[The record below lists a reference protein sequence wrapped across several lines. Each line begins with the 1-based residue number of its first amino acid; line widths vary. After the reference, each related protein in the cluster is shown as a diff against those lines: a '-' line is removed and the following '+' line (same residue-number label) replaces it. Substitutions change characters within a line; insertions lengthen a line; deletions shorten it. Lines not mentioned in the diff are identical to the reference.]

1 MLKRYV
7 GDKAFYRL
15 VIAVALPIMLQNGI
29 TNFVSMLDNI
39 MVGRL
44 DITQMNG
51 AAITNQLI
59 FIFNL
64 CIFGAVAGAGIFS
77 TQFYGKGDWDSIRH
91 VFRFKLLLAFGL
103 TAAAVAIFLT
113 CHTPLISLY
122 IEAGEDPAA
131 IAATAAAA
139 KKYLFVML
147 IGLLPFALTQCFSGT
162 LRECGETVLPMQAG
176 IIAVCVNLLF
186 NWLLI
191 FGNLGFP
198 ALGVAGAATATVIS
212 RFVEL
217 CIVVAWTVRH
227 REQFPFIKK
236 AFRSLYIPLC
246 LVGRVSAK
254 GVPLM
259 CNEAFWALSVA
270 FLNQCYATRGLAAV
284 AAANIT
290 QSFNN
295 LFSVSYQAV
304 GIAVGIILGQLL
316 GAGEFKKVK
325 EDYPR
330 LLAFAVVASL
340 AMAALFGGLSGVI
353 PVLYNTP
360 AAVKVLT
367 TQLIIITA
375 CGIPLQA
382 YAFSSYFA
390 IRSGGNMLVTILM
403 DCGVTYVC
411 VMPVIFLLSRY
422 TSVSVLWL
430 CIAYE
435 GLNSIKCF
443 LGAWLLKR
451 GHWMQNIVS

>member
-7 GDKAFYRL
+7 GDKAFYHL
-15 VIAVALPIMLQNGI
+15 VLSVALPIMLQNGI

-51 AAITNQLI
+51 AAIANQLI

-64 CIFGAVAGAGIFS
+64 CIFGAAAGAGIFS

-91 VFRFKLLLAFGL
+91 VFRFKLLLTFGL
-103 TAAAVAIFLT
+103 TAAAVAVFLIF
-113 CHTPLISLY
+113 HTPLISLY
-122 IEAGEDPAA
+122 IQEGEDPASVA
-131 IAATAAAA
+131 LTLEAA

-147 IGLLPFALTQCFSGT
+147 IGLLPFALTQCLSGT
-162 LRECGETVLPMQAG
+162 LRECGETVLPMRAG
-176 IIAVCVNLLF
+176 IVAVCVNLVF

-191 FGNLGFP
+191 YGNLGLP
-198 ALGVAGAATATVIS
+198 KLGVVGAAVATVLS

-217 CIVVAWTVRH
+217 GIVVVWTIRH
-227 REQFPFIKK
+227 KEQFPFIKG
-236 AFRSLYIPLC
+236 ALRSLYIPLT
-246 LVGRVSAK
+246 LVGKVSAK
-254 GVPLM
+254 GIPLM
-259 CNEAFWALSVA
+259 CNEALWALSVA
-270 FLNQCYATRGLAAV
+270 FLNQCYATRGLSAV
-284 AAANIT
+284 AAANISQT
-290 QSFNN
+290 FNN

-353 PVLYNTP
+353 PMLYNTP
-360 AAVKVLT
+360 QEAKALT
-367 TQLIIITA
+367 TQLILVTA

-382 YAFSSYFA
+382 YAFAAYFA
-390 IRSGGNMLVTILM
+390 IRSGGNMMATILM
-403 DCGVTYVC
+403 DCGVSYFC
-411 VMPVIFLLSRY
+411 VMPVLFVLSRF
-422 TSVSVLWL
+422 TSVSVVWL
-430 CIAYE
+430 CVAYE
-435 GLNSIKCF
+435 LLNSIKCV

-451 GHWMQNIVS
+451 GKWIQNIVS

>member
-1 MLKRYV
+1 MLKKYI

-51 AAITNQLI
+51 AAIANQLI

-64 CIFGAVAGAGIFS
+64 CVFGAVAGAGIFS
-77 TQFYGKGDWDSIRH
+77 TQFYGKGDWDSIRYT
-91 VFRFKLLLAFGL
+91 FRFKYLLAFLL
-103 TAAAVAIFLT
+103 TAGAVALFLT
-113 CHTPLISLY
+113 QSEPLISLY
-122 IEAGEDPAA
+122 IDAGEDPAA
-131 IAATAAAA
+131 IAATLAAA

-176 IIAVCVNLLF
+176 IIAVAVNLLF

-217 CIVVAWTVRH
+217 AIVVVWTVRH
-227 REQFPFIKK
+227 RERFPFIKN
-236 AFRSLYIPLC
+236 AFRSIYIPLK
-246 LVGRVSAK
+246 LVGKVSAK

-259 CNEAFWALSVA
+259 CNEALWALSVA
-270 FLNQCYATRGLAAV
+270 WLNQCYATRGLSAV

-290 QSFNN
+290 QTFNN

-304 GIAVGIILGQLL
+304 GMAVGIILGQLL
-316 GAGEFKKVK
+316 GAKEFKRVK
-325 EDYPR
+325 EDYPK
-330 LLAFAVVASL
+330 LLAFSVVASL
-340 AMAALFGGLSGVI
+340 AMAGLFAALSGVI
-353 PVLYNTP
+353 PTFYNSP
-360 AAVKVLT
+360 AAVKALT
-367 TQLIIITA
+367 TRLMIITA

-390 IRSGGNMLVTILM
+390 IRSGGNMLVTICM
-403 DCGVTYVC
+403 DCGVSYFC

-422 TSVSVLWL
+422 TDLSVLWL
-430 CIAYE
+430 CAAYE

-451 GHWMQNIVS
+451 GNWMQNIVS

>member
-1 MLKRYV
+1 MLKKYV

-15 VIAVALPIMLQNGI
+15 VLSVALPIMLQNGI

-51 AAITNQLI
+51 AAIANQLI
-59 FIFNL
+59 FIFTL

-91 VFRFKLLLAFGL
+91 VFRFKILLALGL
-103 TAAAVAIFLT
+103 TAVAVVVFLT
-113 CHTPLISLY
+113 CCTPLVSLY
-122 IEAGEDPAA
+122 IDTSEDPVT
-131 IAATAAAA
+131 IANTLAAARR
-139 KKYLFVML
+139 YLFIML

-176 IIAVCVNLLF
+176 IIAVLVNLLF

-198 ALGVAGAATATVIS
+198 ALGVGGAAVATVLS

-217 CIVVAWTVRH
+217 TIVICWTVRH
-227 REQFPFIKK
+227 RERFPFIKK
-236 AFRSLYIPLC
+236 AFRSLYIPLR

-259 CNEAFWALSVA
+259 CNEALWALSVA
-270 FLNQCYATRGLAAV
+270 FLNQCYATRGLYAV

-290 QSFNN
+290 QTFNN

-330 LLAFAVVASL
+330 LLAFAVIASL

-353 PVLYNTP
+353 PQLYNTP
-360 AAVKVLT
+360 DAVKTLT
-367 TQLIIITA
+367 TQLMMITA

-382 YAFSSYFA
+382 HAFASYFA
-390 IRSGGNMLVTILM
+390 IRSGGNMLVTICM
-403 DCGVTYVC
+403 DCGVTYLC
-411 VMPVIFLLSRY
+411 VMPVLFVLSRY
-422 TSVSVLWL
+422 TTVSVLWL
-430 CIAYE
+430 CVAYE
-435 GLNSIKCF
+435 ALNSIKCF